1 MTGDYLKILARASK
15 SEKHELIEECMDF
28 YNVYG
33 TQELNEKQVADF
45 CRMKGLV

>member
-1 MTGDYLKILARASK
+1 MGKPLRAVDVSVAGRK
-15 SEKHELIEECMDF
+15 LEECMDF

-33 TQELNEKQVADF
+33 TQEFNEKQVADF